1 MLVPNKFGGYRVMT
15 HFFDLLALL
24 VVLSALFAYLNHRYI
39 RLPPAIGLMLTSL
52 LLSLVLIGAGRIYPP
67 LLQELVELV
76 NEIDFADLLLEVM
89 LGFMLFAGAIHIH
102 LDELRKVRLPVVL
115 FSTLSVVINTF
126 LVGTGVFWLL
136 RVFGLP
142 TPYLHCLLF
151 GALISPTDPI
161 AVLSILKA
169 AGVSKSIEMKIA
181 GESLFND
188 GVGVVVFLSILKVA
202 LHPEAMAWTNVALLF
217 VQEAGG
223 GVLLGFA
230 AGFTGFYLMRNIDN
244 YKVEVLLTLGVVMG
258 SYLAA
263 HRFHVSGPLAVVIAG
278 LLIGNHGKRLA
289 MSEET
294 AEYIDKF
301 WELIDETLNAILFV
315 LIGLE
320 LVVLSF
326 EPSWFALGLIVIAL
340 GLASRYASV
349 WLPAQI
355 IRLRGAITSHTIL
368 VLTWGG
374 LRGGISVAL
383 ALKLTPELGREMWL
397 TLTYMVVAF
406 SILVQGLTVGRLA
419 QRGQT
424 AESA

>member
-1 MLVPNKFGGYRVMT
+1 MS

-24 VVLSALFAYLNHRYI
+24 VVLSAVFAYLNHRYM
-39 RLPPAIGLMLTSL
+39 RLPSAIGLMLTSL
-52 LLSLVLIGAGRIYPP
+52 LLSLVLIGAGRIYPVA
-67 LLQELVELV
+67 LEGLMEIVS
-76 NEIDFADLLLEVM
+76 EIDFADLLLEVM

-102 LDELRKVRLPVVL
+102 LEELRKVRLAVVL
-115 FSTLSVVINTF
+115 FSTLSVIINTF
-126 LVGTGVFWLL
+126 LVGTGVFGLL
-136 RVFGLP
+136 HLFGMP
-142 TPYLHCLLF
+142 VPYLHCLLF

-161 AVLSILKA
+161 AVLSILKQ
-169 AGVSKSIEMKIA
+169 AGVSKDVEMKIA

-202 LHPEAMAWTNVALLF
+202 LQPEAMHWTDVALLF

-223 GVLLGFA
+223 GLLLGFA
-230 AGFTGFYLMRNIDN
+230 AGLAGFALMRNINN
-244 YKVEVLLTLGVVMG
+244 YKVEVLLTLAVVMG
-258 SYLAA
+258 CYLAA
-263 HRFHVSGPLAVVIAG
+263 HRFHVSGPLAVVVAG
-278 LLIGNHGKRLA
+278 LLIGNHGRQLA

-294 AEYIDKF
+294 ADYVDKF

-320 LVVLSF
+320 LVILSF
-326 EPSWFALGLIVIAL
+326 VPSWFAIGLIVIAL
-340 GLASRYASV
+340 GLISRYLSV

-355 IRLRGAITSHTIL
+355 IRLRGTITSHTIL

-374 LRGGISVAL
+374 LRGSISIAL
-383 ALKLTPELGREMWL
+383 ALKLTPELGRDLWL

-419 QRGQT
+419 QRGKAAIEET
-424 AESA
+424 P